1 MTILVSDGTVSVSTP
16 LTITVN
22 DINDAPAFTSTPY
35 AVTLNEGTASSVSV
49 FQVSASDE
57 DSDSI
62 VFSFVGISSSDFTIN
77 SVSGEISTATLLDF
91 ETTPS
96 YVLTVQAF
104 DGNGGK
110 TLSTVT
116 VTITDINDETPTF
129 NSASYNG
136 HVIENVAI
144 GSSVMTV
151 TASDGDAADTSLA
164 YSLSG
169 SQLNSS
175 HFSITSNGLIQTA
188 TNIDYEAVQVYS
200 LTLTATD
207 NANNTGTTT
216 LIISVINAVDNDPV
230 FSSTSFSASVSEDSA
245 PGTSVVRVT
254 ASDDDLSDVITYT
267 ISGTD
272 NSNY

>member
-1 MTILVSDGTVSVSTP
+1 M
-16 LTITVN
+16 
-22 DINDAPAFTSTPY
+22 
-35 AVTLNEGTASSVSV
+35 

-57 DSDSI
+57 DSDSTG
-62 VFSFVGISSSDFTIN
+62 FSFVGITSSEFTIN
-77 SVSGEISTATLLDF
+77 SVSGEINTATLLDF

-96 YVLTVQAF
+96 YVLTVQVF

-136 HVIENVAI
+136 HVTENVAI

-151 TASDGDAADTSLA
+151 TASDGDAADTSLS

-169 SQLNSS
+169 SNSS
-175 HFSITSNGLIQTA
+175 HFRITSSGLIQTV

-200 LTLTATD
+200 F
-207 NANNTGTTT
+207 
-216 LIISVINAVDNDPV
+216 I
-230 FSSTSFSASVSEDSA
+230 DSH
-245 PGTSVVRVT
+245 SYR
-254 ASDDDLSDVITYT
+254 
-267 ISGTD
+267 
-272 NSNY
+272 